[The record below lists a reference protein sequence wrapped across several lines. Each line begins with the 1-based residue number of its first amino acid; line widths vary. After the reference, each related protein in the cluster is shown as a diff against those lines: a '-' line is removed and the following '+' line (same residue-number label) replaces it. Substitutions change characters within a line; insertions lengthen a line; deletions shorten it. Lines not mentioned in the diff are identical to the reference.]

1 MTGSGDAAE
10 QVVRLSLEAVS
21 YTHLK
26 AFWSKFGS
34 RSIYADSLDG
44 TDQNVR
50 IDQYMKDEMGGPDG
64 WKIERC
70 YMLDGKR
77 EIEDIIAGPFL
88 ICSAPLDIDQY
99 QSLPENLMEKYRNRF
114 LRPETFVTDI
124 NGKIRVKEIK
134 EIKQTQER

>member
-1 MTGSGDAAE
+1 
-10 QVVRLSLEAVS
+10 
-21 YTHLK
+21 
-26 AFWSKFGS
+26 
-34 RSIYADSLDG
+34 
-44 TDQNVR
+44 
-50 IDQYMKDEMGGPDG
+50 
-64 WKIERC
+64 
-70 YMLDGKR
+70 MLDGKR